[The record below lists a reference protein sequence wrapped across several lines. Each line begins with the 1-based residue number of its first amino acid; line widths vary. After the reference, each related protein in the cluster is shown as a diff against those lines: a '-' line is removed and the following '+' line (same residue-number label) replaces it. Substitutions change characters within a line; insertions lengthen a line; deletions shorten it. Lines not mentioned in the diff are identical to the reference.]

1 MADYWIKLYIEILDD
16 PKMATLP
23 DRLWRRIVELF
34 LLSGRLYPDKSGRL
48 PNAQQIAWSLRLP
61 TDDVL
66 HDLEQIASTGIIV
79 PTTNGWLIPAFAA
92 RQAAASNT
100 ERVRAHRERKRKE
113 QYYGNTDETNLER
126 NVSQS
131 RAEQSRTEQS
141 RAEQNIAEPARP
153 SIFDLYEGQIGM
165 LTPIIAERL
174 IDAEKTYPPD
184 WIAEAFREAAENN
197 AHSWRYVEAIL
208 MRWQRDGFKSRGG
221 KSGKGRANPPAKSL
235 AETFNVATA
244 REMGMSDDQIR
255 AKLRGYGCAEAE
267 IDARLEAA

>member
-1 MADYWIKLYIEILDD
+1 
-16 PKMATLP
+16 MATLP
-23 DRLWRRIVELF
+23 DRLWRRTELF

-48 PNAQQIAWSLRLP
+48 PNAQQIAWSLRMP

-66 HDLEQIASTGIIV
+66 HDLEQIASTGIIE
-79 PTTNGWLIPAFAA
+79 PITNGWLIPAFAA
-92 RQAAASNT
+92 RQAAASSA
-100 ERVRAHRERKRKE
+100 ERVRAHRERKRRD
-113 QYYGNTDETNLER
+113 QYYGNTNETNLER

-141 RAEQNIAEPARP
+141 RAEQQPARP
-153 SIFDLYEGQIGM
+153 GIFDLYEGQIGM

-184 WIAEAFREAAENN
+184 WIAEAFREAAANN
-197 AHSWRYVEAIL
+197 AHSWRYIEAIL
-208 MRWQRDGFKSRGG
+208 TRWQKDGFKSRGG
-221 KSGKGRANPPAKSL
+221 KSGKGRANPPAKTL